1 MAELTVKRGST
12 QIQLPFTPG
21 TRLAEVLQAGGI
33 QLSSPCGGRGLCGK
47 CAVTLRG
54 EVSPPDSMEQR
65 AKTRLACRAVLLD
78 DAEVVLPEEQAM
90 EGIELGEDAALP
102 SLAPMEGA
110 YGAAVDI
117 GTTTLALRL
126 YEMSS
131 GACLARCGMRNPQ
144 TAAAADVMG
153 RIGTAMAGELD
164 RLHSLVNGAVEE
176 LLARACAAA
185 GIDSRLVRSLVIT
198 GNTAMLYLFT
208 GWDPSSLAKAPFT
221 ADHLFGETLYW
232 NGRQLYLP
240 QCMHAFVG
248 ADTTCAVLSSGMC
261 EGSGVSLLSDVGTNG
276 ELALWKDGV
285 LLVTSTAAGPA
296 FEGMGISCGCGSEVG
311 AIDRV
316 FVRDGRVHVHT
327 IGDGPPKGVCG
338 SGLIDAVAAA
348 LTVGAIDETGAME
361 GDFFALAEGV
371 RLLPRDIRA
380 VQLAKAAV
388 AAGIDTLLETAGVG
402 PKDVDS
408 FLIAGGFG
416 SHLNAESAAAIGLFP
431 EVLAA
436 RAQVLGNGALTGAAR
451 MLLDRRQQERG
462 VALTRLARHV
472 DLGGDPKF
480 NQHFIDR
487 MLF

>member
-1 MAELTVKRGST
+1 MAELTVKRGSA
-12 QIQLPFTPG
+12 QITIPFAPG
-21 TRLAEVLQAGGI
+21 TRLREVLRAGGVE
-33 QLSSPCGGRGLCGK
+33 LSSPCGGRGLCGK

-54 EVSPPDSMEQR
+54 AVSPPDPMEQR
-65 AKTRLACRAVLLD
+65 AGARLACRAVLLG
-78 DAEVVLPEEQAM
+78 DAEVILPREQEM
-90 EGIELGEDAALP
+90 EGIELGEDAVLP
-102 SLAPMEGA
+102 SLDPMEGA

-126 YEMSS
+126 YEMALLNKFTSTS
-131 GACLARCGMRNPQ
+131 EYKKLC
-144 TAAAADVMG
+144 AD
-153 RIGTAMAGELD
+153 
-164 RLHSLVNGAVEE
+164 
-176 LLARACAAA
+176 A
-185 GIDSRLVRSLVIT
+185 GIDGDLVRSLVVT

-208 GWDPSSLAKAPFT
+208 GRDPSSLAKAPFM
-221 ADHLFGETLYW
+221 ADHLFGETLHW
-232 NGRQLYLP
+232 NGRQVYLP
-240 QCMHAFVG
+240 RCMHAFVG
-248 ADTTCAVLSSGMC
+248 ADATCAVLASGMC

-296 FEGMGISCGCGSEVG
+296 FEGMGISCGCGSEAG

-316 FVRDGRVHVHT
+316 FVRDGTVSVHT
-327 IGDGPPKGVCG
+327 IGDRPAIGVCG

-348 LTVGAIDETGAME
+348 LAAGAIDETGAME
-361 GDFFALAEGV
+361 GEAFALTESV

-388 AAGIDTLLETAGVG
+388 AAGIDTLLETAGIG
-402 PKDVDS
+402 AEDVDS

-431 EVLAA
+431 QTLAA
-436 RAQVLGNGALTGAAR
+436 RARALGNGALTGAAR
-451 MLLDRRQQERG
+451 MLLDRRQQARG
-462 VALTRLARHV
+462 IALTRLARHV

-480 NQHFIDR
+480 NQHFIER

>member
-1 MAELTVKRGST
+1 MAELTVKRGSA
-12 QIQLPFTPG
+12 QITIPFALG
-21 TRLAEVLQAGGI
+21 TRLREVLRAGGVE
-33 QLSSPCGGRGLCGK
+33 LSSPCGGRGLCGK

-54 EVSPPDSMEQR
+54 AVSPPDPMEQR
-65 AKTRLACRAVLLD
+65 AGARLACRAVLLG
-78 DAEVVLPEEQAM
+78 DAEVILPREQEM
-90 EGIELGEDAALP
+90 EGIELGEDAVLP
-102 SLAPMEGA
+102 SLDPMEGA

-126 YEMSS
+126 YEMNS
-131 GACLARCGMRNPQ
+131 GTCLARCGMQNPQ
-144 TAAAADVMG
+144 TAVAADVMG
-153 RIGTAMAGELD
+153 RIGAAVAGELD
-164 RLHSLVNGAVEE
+164 RLRVFVNDAVET
-176 LLARACAAA
+176 LLVRACADA
-185 GIDSRLVRSLVIT
+185 GIDGDLVRSLVVT

-208 GWDPSSLAKAPFT
+208 GRDPSSLAKAPFM
-221 ADHLFGETLYW
+221 ADHLFGETLHW
-232 NGRQLYLP
+232 NGRQVYLP
-240 QCMHAFVG
+240 RCMHAFVG
-248 ADTTCAVLSSGMC
+248 ADATCAVLASGMC

-296 FEGMGISCGCGSEVG
+296 FEGMGISCGCGSEAG

-316 FVRDGRVHVHT
+316 FVRDGTVSVHT
-327 IGDGPPKGVCG
+327 IGDRPAIGVCG

-348 LTVGAIDETGAME
+348 LAAGAIDETGAME
-361 GDFFALAEGV
+361 GEAFALTESV

-388 AAGIDTLLETAGVG
+388 AAGIDTLLETAGIG
-402 PKDVDS
+402 AEDVDS

-431 EVLAA
+431 QTLAA
-436 RAQVLGNGALTGAAR
+436 RARALGNGALTGAAR
-451 MLLDRRQQERG
+451 MLLDRRQQARG
-462 VALTRLARHV
+462 IALTRLARHV

-480 NQHFIDR
+480 NQHFIER

>member
-1 MAELTVKRGST
+1 MAELTVKRGNA
-12 QIQLPFTPG
+12 QITLSFAPG
-21 TRLAEVLQAGGI
+21 TRLREVLQAGGI
-33 QLSSPCGGRGLCGK
+33 ELASPCGGRGLCGK

-54 EVSPPDSMEQR
+54 AVSPPDMAEQR
-65 AKTRLACRAVLLD
+65 AGARLACRAVLLG

-102 SLAPMEGA
+102 PLAPMEGA

-126 YEMSS
+126 YEMNS
-131 GACLARCGMRNPQ
+131 GVCLARCGMGNPQ
-144 TAAAADVMG
+144 TVVAADVMG
-153 RIGTAMAGELD
+153 RIGAAVAGELD
-164 RLHSLVNGAVEE
+164 RLRALVNDAVKT
-176 LLARACAAA
+176 LLARACAVA
-185 GIDSRLVRSLVIT
+185 GIDSQTVGSLVIT
-198 GNTAMLYLFT
+198 GNTVMLYLFT
-208 GWDPSSLAKAPFT
+208 GRDPSSLAKAPFA
-221 ADHLFGETLYW
+221 ADHLFGETLHW
-232 NGRQLYLP
+232 NGRQVYLP
-240 QCMHAFVG
+240 RCMHAFVG

-261 EGSGVSLLSDVGTNG
+261 EESGISLLSDVGTNG
-276 ELALWKDGV
+276 ELVLWKDGE

-296 FEGMGISCGCGSEVG
+296 FEGMGISCGCGSEAG

-316 FVRDGRVHVHT
+316 FVRDGQVHIHT
-327 IGDGPPKGVCG
+327 IGNGPVKGVCG

-348 LTVGAIDETGAME
+348 LAVGAIDETGAME
-361 GDFFALAEGV
+361 GDAFVLAEGV
-371 RLLPRDIRA
+371 ELLPRDIRA

-388 AAGIDTLLETAGVG
+388 AAGIDTLLEAAGIG
-402 PKDVDS
+402 TKDVDS

-416 SHLNAESAAAIGLFP
+416 SHLNVESAAAMGLFP

-436 RAQVLGNGALTGAAR
+436 RAQVLGNAALTGAAR

-462 VALTRLARHV
+462 VSLTRLARHV